1 MHNGTMSVLWP
12 GSMRGS
18 RVKRTLLL
26 LFLLL
31 LSAGTVLCQ
40 DEENDEAAEAGT
52 DEDTSAVEPAEG
64 DASTEPVP
72 DDSET
77 TAALEPPPTD
87 EETIVDNTVVD
98 STEGSGPTEGSGDG
112 ETDPDVVSEED
123 QSLSPTIILIAVGL
137 GMLIIAAIVGGIV
150 ISRRCNAKAKKRGL
164 KEEDPYLDG
173 SPGEKVP
180 MPMFEE
186 DVPSVLELEMEELD
200 QWMQQDGEAAKESM
214 RT

>member
-87 EETIVDNTVVD
+87 EETI
-98 STEGSGPTEGSGDG
+98 DG

>member
-1 MHNGTMSVLWP
+1 MHNGTMSVPWP

-40 DEENDEAAEAGT
+40 DEDNDEAAEAVT

-77 TAALEPPPTD
+77 TTALEPPPTD
-87 EETIVDNTVVD
+87 EETI
-98 STEGSGPTEGSGDG
+98 DG

-123 QSLSPTIILIAVGL
+123 QSLSPTIILIPVGL
-137 GMLIIAAIVGGIV
+137 VMLIIAAIVGGIV

>member
-1 MHNGTMSVLWP
+1 MHNGTMSVPWP

-40 DEENDEAAEAGT
+40 DEDNDEAAEAVT

-77 TAALEPPPTD
+77 TTALEPPPTD
-87 EETIVDNTVVD
+87 EETIVDNT
-98 STEGSGPTEGSGDG
+98 EGSWVTEESGDG
-112 ETDPDVVSEED
+112 ETDPDVVLEED
-123 QSLSPTIILIAVGL
+123 QSLSPTIILIPVGL
-137 GMLIIAAIVGGIV
+137 VMLIIAAIVGGIV